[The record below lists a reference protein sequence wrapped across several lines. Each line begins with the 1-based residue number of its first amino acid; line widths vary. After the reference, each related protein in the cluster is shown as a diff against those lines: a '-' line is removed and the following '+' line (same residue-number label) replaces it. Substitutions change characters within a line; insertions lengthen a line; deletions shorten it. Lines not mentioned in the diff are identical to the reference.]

1 MKKRWYVVLGLGCLV
16 FIPAILFGLT
26 YMGLDFQRFFGPKFE
41 GVRRDVF
48 KETRSYNEGKEQEL
62 LKLRREYL
70 LADDAAKPI
79 LASTIRHSFADYNEE
94 LLDSQE
100 LRAFLREMKYG
111 H

>member
-1 MKKRWYVVLGLGCLV
+1 MKMRHKFGIAGCVLAVPLLLFALTYAGLGW
-16 FIPAILFGLT
+16 
-26 YMGLDFQRFFGPKFE
+26 QRFFGPKFE

-70 LADDAAKPI
+70 LADDQDKPI
-79 LASTIRHSFADYNEE
+79 LASTIRHSFADYNED

-100 LRAFLREMKYG
+100 LRQFLKRIKYDY
-111 H
+111 